1 MEGVR
6 EDSNEM
12 TPSFWHQQMDG
23 YYCPFLKQQKEK
35 QIGKE
40 RETDFSLLH
49 LKCHLIHGD
58 QSQGGRSE
66 FIEKIFRLKRGLRTE
81 LRSIS
86 TLCVF
91 GGGMVDRAEHQCTG
105 QRPRNMQC
113 Q

>member
-6 EDSNEM
+6 GDSNEM
-12 TPSFWHQQMDG
+12 IPSFWHQQMDG
-23 YYCPFLKQQKEK
+23 YYCPSLKQQKEK

-40 RETDFSLLH
+40 KETDFSLLY

-58 QSQGGRSE
+58 RSQGGRSE
-66 FIEKIFRLKRGLRTE
+66 FIEKIIRLKKVLRTE

-91 GGGMVDRAEHQCTG
+91 GGGGGDRAEQCTG

-113 Q
+113 